1 MKREQP
7 IELAIIQKANDLILW
22 FVPVLTKLPR
32 EYKFALG
39 ERMMTSLFDLLDE
52 LVIARYSR
60 DKLDLLNAIN
70 IRLER
75 LRHQTKML
83 LEFKLID
90 GQRFANA
97 SKLINAVGVDLGG
110 WIKQQQRKKNEATQ
124 QPVAGG
130 D

>member
-1 MKREQP
+1 
-7 IELAIIQKANDLILW
+7 
-22 FVPVLTKLPR
+22 
-32 EYKFALG
+32 
-39 ERMMTSLFDLLDE
+39 
-52 LVIARYSR
+52 
-60 DKLDLLNAIN
+60 

-75 LRHQTKML
+75 LRRQTKML

-90 GQRFANA
+90 GQRYANA

-110 WIKQQQRKKNEATQ
+110 WIKQQQKKKNEATQ